1 MRRCVLR
8 TRRVFAASQSFPV
21 KHKST
26 IIITPIIYSTL
37 RWDLIGNGTVSNI
50 VGVRIAIR
58 VRFNLLPDECV
69 ARSLSSFY
77 PIKLFS
83 SCPAECKP
91 RQTALK
97 HAIDGSRR
105 LWVTIT
111 SSAAVVWTRSEL
123 ERKRAQDCLTFS
135 RRPELSFPLLI
146 FLFLNTLIR
155 SRISAS
161 PLSFLAT
168 VNLLLCLWAEGSQ

>member
-1 MRRCVLR
+1 MMRRCVLR
-8 TRRVFAASQSFPV
+8 TRRVFAASQSFSV

-26 IIITPIIYSTL
+26 ITSIIYSTL

-77 PIKLFS
+77 PIKLLS
-83 SCPAECKP
+83 SCPEWKP

-97 HAIDGSRR
+97 HAIDGSQR